1 MDDLTTLAL
10 AAGGGDHVALAAFVR
25 RTQADVWRF
34 CAHVNGRA
42 EADDLTQETFLR
54 AIPALARFEGRS
66 TALAWLLSIA
76 RRTCAD
82 SVRRSV
88 RRRRLTD
95 EVIASRA
102 PDVRPEGSGEV
113 DLRLLLA
120 RLDDDRR
127 HAFVLTQVIGLS
139 YAQAADVCG
148 CPVGTIRSRVAR
160 AREDM
165 MRELGAAE
173 NG

>member
-1 MDDLTTLAL
+1 M
-10 AAGGGDHVALAAFVR
+10 
-25 RTQADVWRF
+25 
-34 CAHVNGRA
+34 
-42 EADDLTQETFLR
+42 
-54 AIPALARFEGRS
+54 
-66 TALAWLLSIA
+66 
-76 RRTCAD
+76 
-82 SVRRSV
+82 
-88 RRRRLTD
+88 
-95 EVIASRA
+95 ASRT

-113 DLRLLLA
+113 DLWLLLA

-139 YAQAADVCG
+139 YAQAAEVCG